1 MLKICHNIVIRLVIK
16 LMQYACSKLKTV
28 GASDRS
34 RKCSICDKSGHLARD
49 CRMGGQAQENQV
61 AAAATLE
68 VTREISAMELGPA
81 LQNVLARL
89 VKVIFAR

>member
-1 MLKICHNIVIRLVIK
+1 MFKTENSWCIGPKQEGLYLRQKWSSCQRL
-16 LMQYACSKLKTV
+16 QDGRPSY
-28 GASDRS
+28 
-34 RKCSICDKSGHLARD
+34 
-49 CRMGGQAQENQV
+49 QENQV

-68 VTREISAMELGPA
+68 VTWEISAMELGPA